1 MIKSQNTEINKDESE
16 IDDAE
21 ITADQVVFLSSFT
34 DNIPNYSNTS
44 LTLKKIL
51 RMKMKKMMQ
60 KNK

>member
-1 MIKSQNTEINKDESE
+1 MIKSQNAEINKDESE

>member
-1 MIKSQNTEINKDESE
+1 MIKSQNTETNKDESE